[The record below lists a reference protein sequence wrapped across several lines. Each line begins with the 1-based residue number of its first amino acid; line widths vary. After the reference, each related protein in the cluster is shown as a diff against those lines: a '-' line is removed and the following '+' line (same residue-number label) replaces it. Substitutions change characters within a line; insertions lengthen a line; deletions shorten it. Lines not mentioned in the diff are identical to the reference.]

1 MSFSGG
7 QDGSYPRASLVVM
20 GVNRFS
26 WGYRM
31 LRFIRAIM
39 PKEDRFFD
47 MFERHAQIL
56 VAGADAMAE
65 DVLGGEAIA
74 ESCAHIAGA

>member
-1 MSFSGG
+1 
-7 QDGSYPRASLVVM
+7 M

-26 WGYRM
+26 WGYRV

-56 VAGADAMAE
+56 VAGAGAMAE
-65 DVLGGEAIA
+65 DALGRGGDRRILRAYP
-74 ESCAHIAGA
+74 GA